1 MEKILI
7 VDDELN
13 MLLVLEAM
21 LQKEQYEVVKASDGL
36 EALNI
41 LKEDD
46 VAVVVT
52 DLKMPKLDGLGL
64 LRKMEKEYPSIPVI
78 MITAHGTVE
87 TAVQALKNG
96 AFDYITKPFDQD
108 ELKNIIEK
116 AVKTRA
122 LNETEMVSSPG
133 ETGQDE
139 IIGSSKRM
147 VEIYRLVEKVAPTT
161 TTVLITGETG
171 TGKELLARAIHMNSP
186 RINNPFIKINCV
198 SIAENLVESELFGFE
213 KGAFTGAVN
222 KKPGRFELAHT
233 GTLFL
238 DEIGDLPK
246 DMQGKI
252 LRVIQEQEFERVGG
266 LETIKVD
273 VRLIT
278 ATNKD
283 LLQEVKEGRFREDLY
298 YRLNVVPMDLPPLR
312 ERKGDIERLAD
323 YFLDR
328 FNKKLDRGIKNIDPE
343 VRKLFARYSWP
354 GNIRELE
361 NLMERLVLLAAG
373 ETISIGDIPPEIHA
387 SVVAETTASGSGES
401 EGTLWDSLK
410 DKTEQLE
417 KNMIVKI
424 LEDCNRN
431 ISKAAVKLGLSRK
444 GLQLKMIKY
453 NLRKKDTK

>member
-21 LQKEQYEVVKASDGL
+21 LKKEKYKVVTASDGL

-41 LKEDD
+41 LKTDD

-52 DLKMPKLDGLGL
+52 DLKMPRLDGLGL
-64 LRKMEKEYPSIPVI
+64 LSRMETDYPSIPVI

-87 TAVQALKNG
+87 TAVEALKNG

-108 ELKNIIEK
+108 DLKNIIEK
-116 AVKTRA
+116 AFKTRT
-122 LNETEMVSSPG
+122 LNESELVSSPG
-133 ETGQDE
+133 ETDHGE

-186 RINNPFIKINCV
+186 RMNNPFIKINCV
-198 SIAENLVESELFGFE
+198 AIAENLMESELFGFE
-213 KGAFTGAVN
+213 KGAFTGAIN
-222 KKPGRFELAHT
+222 KKPGRFELADT

-246 DMQGKI
+246 DMQAKI

-266 LETIKVD
+266 LQTIKID

-283 LLQEVKEGRFREDLY
+283 LLQEVQEGRFREDLY
-298 YRLNVVPMDLPPLR
+298 YRLNVLPLDLPPLR
-312 ERKGDIERLAD
+312 ERKGDIERLTD
-323 YFLDR
+323 YFLDI
-328 FNKKLDRGIKNIDPE
+328 FNKKLSRRIKRVDPA
-343 VRKLFARYSWP
+343 VRKLFAHYSWP

-361 NLMERLVLLAAG
+361 NLMERLVLLATG
-373 ETISIGDIPPEIHA
+373 DRITIEDIPPEIHVSA
-387 SVVAETTASGSGES
+387 VTETTVDATKS
-401 EGTLWDSLK
+401 EGTPWNILK
-410 DKTEQLE
+410 SKTEQLE
-417 KNMIVKI
+417 KGMIVKI
-424 LEDCNRN
+424 LEECNRN
-431 ISKAAVKLGLSRK
+431 ISKAALKLGLSRK

-453 NLRKKDTK
+453 NLRKKDTE

>member
-21 LQKEQYEVVKASDGL
+21 LKKEKYKVATASDGL
-36 EALNI
+36 EALDI
-41 LKEDD
+41 LKTGD

-52 DLKMPKLDGLGL
+52 DLKMPRLDGLGL
-64 LRKMEKEYPSIPVI
+64 LNKMETDYPSIPVI

-87 TAVQALKNG
+87 TAVEALKNG

-108 ELKNIIEK
+108 DLKNIIEK
-116 AVKTRA
+116 AFKTRA
-122 LNETEMVSSPG
+122 LNESELVSSSK
-133 ETGQDE
+133 ETDHGE

-171 TGKELLARAIHMNSP
+171 TGKELLARAIHVNSP
-186 RINNPFIKINCV
+186 RMNNPFIKINCV
-198 SIAENLVESELFGFE
+198 AIAENLMESELFGFE

-246 DMQGKI
+246 DMQAKI

-266 LETIKVD
+266 LQTIKID

-283 LLQEVKEGRFREDLY
+283 LLQEVQEGRFREDLY
-298 YRLNVVPMDLPPLR
+298 YRLNVLPLDLPPLR
-312 ERKGDIERLAD
+312 ERKGDIERLTD
-323 YFLDR
+323 YFLDI
-328 FNKKLDRGIKNIDPE
+328 FNKKLSRRIKRVDPA
-343 VRKLFARYSWP
+343 VRKLFALYSWP

-361 NLMERLVLLAAG
+361 NLMERLVLLATG
-373 ETISIGDIPPEIHA
+373 DTITLEDVPPEIHI
-387 SVVAETTASGSGES
+387 STVDETTVGATKS
-401 EGTLWDSLK
+401 EGTLWDTLK
-410 DKTEQLE
+410 NKTEQLE
-417 KNMIVKI
+417 KSMIVKI
-424 LEDCNRN
+424 LEECNRN
-431 ISKAAVKLGLSRK
+431 ISKAALKLGLSRK